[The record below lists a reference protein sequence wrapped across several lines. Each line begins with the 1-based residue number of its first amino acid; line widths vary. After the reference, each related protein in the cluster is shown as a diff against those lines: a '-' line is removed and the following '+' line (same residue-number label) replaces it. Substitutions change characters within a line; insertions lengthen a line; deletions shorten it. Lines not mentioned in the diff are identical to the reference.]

1 MNLTKRELEVALLV
15 TRGLTNTEIG
25 SKLYI
30 SHHTVKAILEKIY
43 EKLGINNRVLLAVY
57 VVRYYEKS
65 N

>member
-57 VVRYYEKS
+57 VVRY
-65 N
+65 